1 MVEIKPFTSDFD
13 DYRKDESRSVGFAD
27 TISFPTCED
36 DVRSV
41 LAQLDGPVTV
51 QGGRTGLA
59 AGAVPHGGHVLNLTK
74 MNRCLGMRREVA
86 EPEPAAGTSAAD
98 GAAPSDATFYLR
110 VQPGVVL
117 SQMRKDLE
125 DKRVDTT
132 GWDAESLAAW
142 EAFTQAGGYFFPTDP
157 TETSATIGGMVAC
170 NASGARSYRYG
181 PVRPHVSALR
191 VALADGDMLAL
202 RRGEVFAQGRRLRL
216 TTEGGRTLDLDL
228 PTYRMPAVKNASGYW
243 AADDMDAI
251 DLFIGSD
258 GTLGVI
264 TEIELRLMPTP
275 AVTWGVSCFF
285 TEESQA
291 LSFTERVR
299 GGIPRATAIEF
310 FDEGAL
316 NILRRQK
323 EQSTAFSSLLP
334 VEGWVRCCIYVELA
348 CDGEDGEDGAYANL
362 YRLGAILEEVGG
374 SEGHTWV
381 GRTDIDR
388 EQQRFF
394 RHAVPESTNMLID
407 ERRKVDPTI
416 TKLGSDMSVPDER
429 LFDVVEM
436 YRRTLRENGL
446 ETAVWGHIGNNHL
459 HVNVL
464 PHDHDDFAR
473 GKALY
478 QQWARW
484 VTDAGGAVSAEH
496 GVGKLK
502 RDFLA
507 VMYGPDHI
515 REMARLKRQ
524 LDPRGALG
532 RGNLF
537 GEDVLDEAALA
548 ETAGTLD
555 QRKEA

>member
-1 MVEIKPFTSDFD
+1 MVEIKPFTSDYD
-13 DYRKDESRSVGFAD
+13 DYRKDESRSVGYAD
-27 TISFPTCED
+27 SISFPICED

-41 LAQLDGPVTV
+41 LAQIDGPVTV

-74 MNRCLGMRREVA
+74 MNRCLGMRRDDTA
-86 EPEPAAGTSAAD
+86 
-98 GAAPSDATFYLR
+98 FCLR

-117 SQMRKDLE
+117 SQLRKDLE
-125 DKRVDTT
+125 DKRVDTA

-142 EAFTQAGGYFFPTDP
+142 EKFSQAGPYFFPTDP

-181 PVRPHVSALR
+181 PIRPHVSALR
-191 VALADGDMLAL
+191 VALADGDMVCL

-216 TTEGGRTLDLDL
+216 ATEDGRVIDLDL
-228 PTYRMPAVKNASGYW
+228 PTYTMPAVKNASGYW
-243 AADDMDAI
+243 AADDMDAV
-251 DLFIGSD
+251 DLFVGSD

-291 LSFTERVR
+291 LAFTGRVR
-299 GGIPRATAIEF
+299 DRIPRATAIEF

-323 EQSTAFSSLLP
+323 ERSTAFSSLLP

-348 CDGEDGEDGAYANL
+348 CDAEGGDDGAYENL
-362 YRLGAILEEVGG
+362 YRLGTILKGVGG
-374 SEGHTWV
+374 SEDHTWV

-394 RHAVPESTNMLID
+394 RHAVPESANMLID
-407 ERRKVDPTI
+407 ERRKADPTI
-416 TKLGSDMSVPDER
+416 TKLGSDMSVPDDR
-429 LFDVVEM
+429 LFEVVEM

-446 ETAVWGHIGNNHL
+446 ETAVWGHVGDNHL

-464 PHDHDDFAR
+464 PRDHDDFAR

-478 QQWARW
+478 RQWARW

-524 LDPRGALG
+524 LDPRGVLG

-537 GEDVLDEAALA
+537 GEDVLDEVTPAGAGEAGRATDTTGANADADAAL
-548 ETAGTLD
+548 D
-555 QRKEA
+555 QQKEA